1 MVEFNS
7 FNSTGTEFATIIKK
21 ERADKEEI
29 GHYNKKKREGVKLNT
44 QSKSFVSGEKPSKI
58 NNYLHISDSWKDEGQ
73 DIVQEKGFIKRISV
87 GKTAA
92 NVLLQLTGKAG
103 RDAKG

>member
-1 MVEFNS
+1 M
-7 FNSTGTEFATIIKK
+7 
-21 ERADKEEI
+21 
-29 GHYNKKKREGVKLNT
+29 KLNT

-87 GKTAA
+87 GKKTAA
-92 NVLLQLTGKAG
+92 TELLQLTGKAG
-103 RDAKG
+103 RDAKR